1 MLPLYNWQTH
11 AIPSGEDAQRQI
23 QHRGCHPGLWFERF
37 FNQYDDEFAIRDT
50 AKSSFIKGLAGGCGN
65 AQALQ
70 QAYLRQSALVKACSG
85 VTITL
90 QADWHFATGLGN
102 PHPVENGF
110 LLHPTLAAPYLP
122 GSSVKGL
129 VRSWLEQNLGDKAGM
144 LFHCLFGSEDKD
156 PTKCQQDFQ
165 AGDVIFFDALP
176 VLPATLLLDT
186 MTPHM
191 GGWYEKGGT
200 EDVSMAANQ
209 PADWHDP
216 VPVPFLAAKEL
227 VLMFSFAPRK
237 RDADSDQLMRLVG
250 KALQD
255 ALFHAGAGAK
265 TAAGYGGFSTL
276 DEKKQ
281 RELQQLDARLAEQ
294 LEEQRKAAQLA
305 QLSPEA
311 QVVEGLKEDAKKK
324 ENQTPGQSNDFLVRL
339 KQALELAQHWP
350 DDERDALLIFYND
363 YKKFISK
370 KREKEFKA
378 LANALKNI

>member
-1 MLPLYNWQTH
+1 MLPLYNWQAH
-11 AIPSGEDAQRQI
+11 AISSGEDAQRQI

-37 FNQYDDEFAIRDT
+37 FNQYDENFKVAET
-50 AKSSFIKGLAGGCGN
+50 GKSNFIKGLVGGCGN

-70 QAYLRQSALVKACSG
+70 QTYMRHSALVKACSG

-110 LLHPTLAAPYLP
+110 LFHPTLAAPYLP

-129 VRSWLEQNLGDKAGM
+129 VRSWLEQNLGDKAGV
-144 LFHCLFGSEDKD
+144 LFHRLFGSEDKD

-165 AGDVIFFDALP
+165 AGEVIFFDALP
-176 VLPATLLLDT
+176 VLPSTLVLDT

-200 EDVSMAANQ
+200 EGVTSAANQ

-237 RDADSDQLMRLVG
+237 KVGDVEQLMQLVG

-255 ALFHAGAGAK
+255 ALYHAGAGAK
-265 TAAGYGGFSTL
+265 TAAGYGGFNQL
-276 DEKKQ
+276 DEKK
-281 RELQQLDARLAEQ
+281 RLDLEKLDARLAEQ
-294 LEEQRKAAQLA
+294 LEAQQKAAQLA

-311 QVVEGLKEDAKKK
+311 QLVEGLKEDGLKK
-324 ENQTPGQSNDFLVRL
+324 ENQTPGQSNDFLIRL
-339 KQALELAQHWP
+339 KQALESAQYWP
-350 DDERDALLIFYND
+350 KDERAELLVFYND
-363 YKKFISK
+363 YKKHISK

-378 LANALKNI
+378 LANIIKDV